1 MLNDKIDRYLKVCNS
16 WVGAAVGIA
25 SLLTPFIT
33 VFVDKAKEG
42 NNLKEDL
49 NSVIKNLN
57 EYKQEYT
64 FGKYNQ
70 EFEEFLTSCK
80 NLLQSLY
87 NLNPNNPNILQE
99 IEKYMQHSAKVEELG
114 YACKGY
120 LDEMKSAG
128 GKLFDGVRMFSGGF
142 DTITTASE
150 KSIDS
155 LYKHLSMEK
164 PKMLKMYNELVNE
177 AKNVALN
184 KDLDFDQKE
193 ESNPLDEF
201 ADIKF

>member
-1 MLNDKIDRYLKVCNS
+1 VLNDKIDRYVKVCNS
-16 WVGAAVGIA
+16 AAQAVVA
-25 SLLTPFIT
+25 VVSMLLPFIT
-33 VFVDKAKEG
+33 MFVDKAKEG
-42 NNLKEDL
+42 DNLKEDL

-70 EFEEFLTSCK
+70 ECEGFLKRCK
-80 NLLQSLY
+80 KLFQSLY
-87 NLNPNNPNILQE
+87 SLNQNNPNILE
-99 IEKYMQHSAKVEELG
+99 EVGKYMQHSSKVEELG

-150 KSIDS
+150 KAIDS

-184 KDLDFDQKE
+184 KDLDFDKKE

-201 ADIKF
+201 ANIKF